1 MLKSPG
7 TSTCPAS
14 SATTPCL
21 VSPAVQPIWT
31 WSVVSNAIN
40 PAFSQPQ
47 VPLVGPWT
55 RGPPMSQV
63 RSAIRATLARTTLL
77 IGAPP
82 YPLPLQPGLRHKQ
95 LLDQVG
101 RAPPR
106 RLRREIDHEPVREHR
121 RGHGAEIVLVRHG
134 PTVQRRARLG
144 AEDQVLRRARAR
156 PPRPELL
163 DEGRRLGVGRP

>member
-7 TSTCPAS
+7 TSKRPWS
-14 SATTPCL
+14 SVTIACL

-40 PAFSQPQ
+40 PAFSPPQ
-47 VPLVGPWT
+47 VPLIGHWT

-63 RSAIRATLARTTLL
+63 RSAIRVRLASTTLL
-77 IGAPP
+77 MKVPP

-121 RGHGAEIVLVRHG
+121 RGHGAEIVLVRHA
-134 PTVQRRARLG
+134 PAAQPRA
-144 AEDQVLRRARAR
+144 
-156 PPRPELL
+156 
-163 DEGRRLGVGRP
+163 